1 MIKYYLINWGDFM
14 EVKIDRLDHQ
24 GRGIS
29 SLDKVTFIPNTL
41 PDEIVDIEI
50 IESKSKY
57 NIGKVNKYISKSI
70 NRIEP
75 LCPYYNE
82 CGGCE
87 LMHISY
93 ENELKYK
100 EDKIKNI
107 MNRYARIDNV
117 SNIVGC
123 NKELNYRNKVT
134 FKVDKKI
141 SLSKKESHE
150 LVNIDKCLLISDK
163 MNEYI
168 NIINKMDLTDIKE
181 VIIRESDEILII
193 FICDKDIDIDTS
205 LLDCNVVKYY
215 NNYETLKGNNYIVD
229 KIGNLSYKISPSS
242 FFQVNRYQV
251 KKLYDLVLNNLELNN
266 QDRVLDLYC
275 GTGTI
280 GLYIANYCN
289 EVLGIEI
296 NRDAIKD
303 ANYNKELNNIHNI
316 SFIAGDSKIIHN
328 IKFNP
333 NKIIVD
339 PPRAGLDKKVI
350 DDIIRINPERLV
362 YVSCD
367 PITLARDL
375 NILKEKYNIIKII
388 PVDMFPRTYHI
399 ETVCVLER
407 I

>member
-1 MIKYYLINWGDFM
+1 M

-41 PDEIVDIEI
+41 PGEIVDIEI
-50 IESKSKY
+50 TTSKSKY
-57 NIGKVNKYISKSI
+57 NVGKVLDYKIIS
-70 NRIEP
+70 NDRIKP
-75 LCPYYNE
+75 VCPYYNE
-82 CGGCE
+82 CGGCD

-100 EDKIKNI
+100 ENKIKNI
-107 MNRYARIDNV
+107 MSRYASLDNV
-117 SNIVGC
+117 SNIIGC
-123 NKELNYRNKVT
+123 DNELGYRNKVT
-134 FKVDKKI
+134 FKVDKRI

-163 MNEYI
+163 MNSYI
-168 NIINKMDLTDIKE
+168 NIINKMDLSHIKE
-181 VIIRESDEILII
+181 VVIRESNEILII
-193 FICDKDIDIDTS
+193 FICNQDVDIDTS
-205 LLDCNVVKYY
+205 KLDCDVVKYY
-215 NNYETLKGNNYIVD
+215 NKYITLKGNNYIID

-242 FFQVNRYQV
+242 FFQVNKYQV
-251 KKLYDLVLNNLELNN
+251 KKLYDLVLDNLDLTNE
-266 QDRVLDLYC
+266 DKVLDLYC

-280 GLYIANYCN
+280 GLYISDKVKK
-289 EVLGIEI
+289 VLGIEI
-296 NRDAIKD
+296 NEDAIKD

-328 IKFNP
+328 IDFKP

-350 DDIIRINPERLV
+350 DDILNINPERIV

-375 NILKEKYNIIKII
+375 NILKDKYTVEKII
-388 PVDMFPRTYHI
+388 PVDMFPKTYHV
-399 ETVCVLER
+399 ECVTLLCR
-407 I
+407 KNL

>member
-1 MIKYYLINWGDFM
+1 M
-14 EVKIDRLDHQ
+14 ETKIDRLDHQ
-24 GRGIS
+24 GRGITT
-29 SLDKVTFIPNTL
+29 LDKVTFIPNTL
-41 PDEIVDIEI
+41 PGELVDIDI
-50 IESKSKY
+50 TTSKSKY
-57 NIGKVNKYISKSI
+57 NIGKVNKYIKTS
-70 NRIEP
+70 NDRIEP
-75 LCPYYNE
+75 LCPYYNI

-100 EDKIKNI
+100 ESKIKDI
-107 MNRYARIDNV
+107 MNRYAKLDNV

-123 NKELNYRNKVT
+123 DKELNYRNKVT

-150 LVNIDKCLLISDK
+150 LVNIDKCLLISDR
-163 MNEYI
+163 MNSYI
-168 NIINKMDLTDIKE
+168 NKLNKMDLSNVNE
-181 VIIRESDEILII
+181 VIIRESIDDIMII
-193 FICDKDIDIDTS
+193 FMCNEDINIDTS

-215 NNYETLKGNNYIVD
+215 NKYETLKGNNYIID

-251 KKLYDLVLNNLELNN
+251 KELYDLVLENIKPNKN
-266 QDRVLDLYC
+266 DKVLDLYC

-280 GLYIANYCN
+280 GLYVSNYVD

-296 NRDAIKD
+296 NEEAIKD
-303 ANYNKELNNIHNI
+303 ADYNKELNNIHNI

-328 IKFNP
+328 IKFKP

-350 DDIIRINPERLV
+350 DDILNINPERIV

-375 NILKEKYNIIKII
+375 NILKENYNINKII
-388 PVDMFPRTYHI
+388 PVDMFPRTYHV
-399 ETVCVLER
+399 ETVCALEKKDV
-407 I
+407 

>member
-1 MIKYYLINWGDFM
+1 MKTT
-14 EVKIDRLDHQ
+14 IDRLDHQ

-41 PDEIVDIEI
+41 PGEVVDIDI
-50 IESKSKY
+50 TTSKSKY
-57 NIGKVNKYISKSI
+57 NIGKVNKYIKISDD
-70 NRIEP
+70 RIEP
-75 LCPYYNE
+75 LCPYYNV
-82 CGGCE
+82 CGGCD
-87 LMHISY
+87 LMHLSY
-93 ENELKYK
+93 KDELKYK
-100 EDKIKNI
+100 ENKIKDI
-107 MNRYARIDNV
+107 MNRYAKLDNV
-117 SNIVGC
+117 SNIIGC
-123 NKELNYRNKVT
+123 DKELNYRNKVT

-150 LVNIDKCLLISDK
+150 LVNIDRCLLISDK
-163 MNEYI
+163 MNNYI
-168 NIINKMDLTDIKE
+168 TIINKMDLSNISE
-181 VIIRESDEILII
+181 VIIRESINDTMII
-193 FICDKDIDIDTS
+193 FMCDEDVNIDTS
-205 LLDCNVVKYY
+205 TLDCNVIKYY
-215 NNYETLKGNNYIVD
+215 KEYVILKGNNYIVD

-242 FFQVNRYQV
+242 FFQVNKYQV
-251 KKLYDLVLNNLELNN
+251 KKLYDLVLDNIKPSK
-266 QDRVLDLYC
+266 DDKVLDLYC

-280 GLYIANYCN
+280 GLYVSNYVD

-296 NRDAIKD
+296 NKDAIKD

-328 IKFNP
+328 INFKP

-350 DDIIRINPERLV
+350 DDIIRINPERLI

-375 NILKEKYNIIKII
+375 NILKEKYNINKII
-388 PVDMFPRTYHI
+388 PVDMFPRTYHV

-407 I
+407 K

>member
-1 MIKYYLINWGDFM
+1 M
-14 EVKIDRLDHQ
+14 ETKIDRLNHQ

-29 SLDKVTFIPNTL
+29 LLDKVTFIPNTL
-41 PDEIVDIEI
+41 PGELVDIDI
-50 IESKSKY
+50 ITSKSKY
-57 NIGKVNKYISKSI
+57 NIGKVKKYIKTSKD
-70 NRIEP
+70 RIEP
-75 LCPYYNE
+75 LCPYYNI

-87 LMHISY
+87 LMHLSY

-100 EDKIKNI
+100 ESKIKDI
-107 MNRYARIDNV
+107 MNRYAKLDNV

-123 NKELNYRNKVT
+123 DEELNYRNKVT

-150 LVNIDKCLLISDK
+150 LVNIDKCLLISDR
-163 MNEYI
+163 MNSYI
-168 NIINKMDLTDIKE
+168 NKLNKMDLSNVNE
-181 VIIRESDEILII
+181 VIIRESIDDIMII
-193 FICDKDIDIDTS
+193 FMCNEDISIDTS

-215 NNYETLKGNNYIVD
+215 NKYEILKGNNYIVD

-251 KKLYDLVLNNLELNN
+251 KKLYDLVLENIKPNKN
-266 QDRVLDLYC
+266 DKVLDLYC

-280 GLYIANYCN
+280 GLYVSNYVD

-296 NRDAIKD
+296 NEEAIKD

-328 IKFNP
+328 IKFNL

-350 DDIIRINPERLV
+350 DDILNINPERIV

-375 NILKEKYNIIKII
+375 NILKENYNVEKII
-388 PVDMFPRTYHI
+388 PVDMFPRTYHV

-407 I
+407 K

>member
-1 MIKYYLINWGDFM
+1 M

-24 GRGIS
+24 GRGIA

-41 PDEIVDIEI
+41 PGEIVDIEI
-50 IESKSKY
+50 TTSKSKY
-57 NIGKVNKYISKSI
+57 NIGKVNRYISES
-70 NRIEP
+70 NSRIKP
-75 LCPYYNE
+75 ICPYYNI

-87 LMHISY
+87 LMHLSY

-107 MNRYARIDNV
+107 MSRYAGLDNV

-123 NKELNYRNKVT
+123 NTELSYRNKVT

-141 SLSKKESHE
+141 SLSKKESDE
-150 LVNIDKCLLISDK
+150 LVNVDKCLLISDR
-163 MNEYI
+163 MNSYI
-168 NIINKMDLTDIKE
+168 SILNKMDLTGINE
-181 VIIRESDEILII
+181 VIIRDSDEILII
-193 FICDKDIDIDTS
+193 FMCSEDIDIDAS

-215 NNYETLKGNNYIVD
+215 KKYETLKGNNYIID
-229 KIGNLSYKISPSS
+229 KIGDLSYKISPSS
-242 FFQVNRYQV
+242 FFQVNKYQV
-251 KKLYDLVLNNLELNN
+251 KNLYDLVLNNLDLNKN
-266 QDRVLDLYC
+266 DKVLDLYC

-280 GLYIANYCN
+280 GLYVAKYSN

-296 NRDAIKD
+296 NEDAIKD
-303 ANYNKELNNIHNI
+303 ADYNKELNNIHNI

-350 DDIIRINPERLV
+350 DDIININPERIV

-375 NILKEKYNIIKII
+375 NILKENYNVEKII
-388 PVDMFPRTYHI
+388 PVDMFPRTYHV
-399 ETVCVLER
+399 ETVMVLEKKDV
-407 I
+407 

>member
-1 MIKYYLINWGDFM
+1 M
-14 EVKIDRLDHQ
+14 ETKIDRLDHQ

-29 SLDKVTFIPNTL
+29 LLDKVTFIPNTL
-41 PDEIVDIEI
+41 PGELVDIDI
-50 IESKSKY
+50 ITSKSKY
-57 NIGKVNKYISKSI
+57 TIGKVNKYIKTSED
-70 NRIEP
+70 RIEP
-75 LCPYYNE
+75 LCPYYNI

-87 LMHISY
+87 LMHLSY

-100 EDKIKNI
+100 ENKIKDI
-107 MNRYARIDNV
+107 MNRYAKLDNV

-123 NKELNYRNKVT
+123 DEELNYRNKVT

-150 LVNIDKCLLISDK
+150 LVNIDKCLLISDR
-163 MNEYI
+163 MNSYI
-168 NIINKMDLTDIKE
+168 NKLNKMDLSNVNE
-181 VIIRESDEILII
+181 VIIRESIDDIMII
-193 FICDKDIDIDTS
+193 FMCNEDINIDTS

-215 NNYETLKGNNYIVD
+215 NKYEILKGNNYIVD
-229 KIGNLSYKISPSS
+229 RIGNLSYKISPSS

-251 KKLYDLVLNNLELNN
+251 KKLYDLVLENIKPNKN
-266 QDRVLDLYC
+266 DKVLDLYC

-280 GLYIANYCN
+280 GLYVSNYVD

-296 NRDAIKD
+296 NEEAIKD

-350 DDIIRINPERLV
+350 DDILNINPERIV

-375 NILKEKYNIIKII
+375 NILKEHYNVEKII
-388 PVDMFPRTYHI
+388 PVDMFPRTYHV

-407 I
+407 R

>member
-1 MIKYYLINWGDFM
+1 M

-24 GRGIS
+24 GRGIA

-41 PDEIVDIEI
+41 PGEIVDIDI
-50 IESKSKY
+50 TFSKSKY
-57 NIGKVNKYISKSI
+57 NIGKVTKYIETSKD
-70 NRIEP
+70 RIEP
-75 LCPYYNE
+75 LCPYYSI

-87 LMHISY
+87 LMHLSY
-93 ENELKYK
+93 KDELKYK
-100 EDKIKNI
+100 ESKIIDI
-107 MNRYARIDNV
+107 MNRYAKLDNV

-123 NKELNYRNKVT
+123 DKELNYRNKVT

-163 MNEYI
+163 MNKYI
-168 NIINKMDLTDIKE
+168 SIINKMDLSNVNE
-181 VIIRESDEILII
+181 VIIRESIDDIMII
-193 FICDKDIDIDTS
+193 FMCNEDINVDTS
-205 LLDCNVVKYY
+205 LLDCNVIKYFNKY
-215 NNYETLKGNNYIVD
+215 DTLKGNNYIVD
-229 KIGNLSYKISPSS
+229 KIGDLSYKISPSS

-251 KKLYDLVLNNLELNN
+251 KKLYDLVLENIKPNKT
-266 QDRVLDLYC
+266 DKVLDLYC

-280 GLYIANYCN
+280 GLYVSNYVD

-296 NRDAIKD
+296 NKDAIKD
-303 ANYNKELNNIHNI
+303 ADYNKELNNIHNI

-328 IKFNP
+328 IKFKP

-350 DDIIRINPERLV
+350 DDILNINPERIV

-375 NILKEKYNIIKII
+375 NILKEKYNVEKII
-388 PVDMFPRTYHI
+388 PVDMFPRTYHV
-399 ETVCVLER
+399 ETVCVLEKKDV
-407 I
+407 

>member
-1 MIKYYLINWGDFM
+1 M

-24 GRGIS
+24 GRGIA

-41 PDEIVDIEI
+41 PGEIVDIEI
-50 IESKSKY
+50 TTSKSKY
-57 NIGKVNKYISKSI
+57 NIGKVNRYISES
-70 NRIEP
+70 NSRIKP
-75 LCPYYNE
+75 ICPYYNV

-87 LMHISY
+87 LMHLSY

-107 MNRYARIDNV
+107 MSRYAGLDNV
-117 SNIVGC
+117 SSIVGC
-123 NKELNYRNKVT
+123 NTELSYRNKVT

-150 LVNIDKCLLISDK
+150 LVNVDKCLLISDR
-163 MNEYI
+163 MNSYI
-168 NIINKMDLTDIKE
+168 SILNKMDLTGINE

-193 FICDKDIDIDTS
+193 FMCSENIDIDTS

-215 NNYETLKGNNYIVD
+215 KKYETLKGNNYIID
-229 KIGNLSYKISPSS
+229 KIGDLSYKISPSS
-242 FFQVNRYQV
+242 FFQVNKYQV
-251 KKLYDLVLNNLELNN
+251 KNLYDLVLNNLDLNKN
-266 QDRVLDLYC
+266 DKVLDLYC

-280 GLYIANYCN
+280 GLYVAKYSN

-296 NRDAIKD
+296 NEDAIKD
-303 ANYNKELNNIHNI
+303 ADYNKELNNIHNI

-350 DDIIRINPERLV
+350 DDILNINPERIV

-375 NILKEKYNIIKII
+375 NILKEKYTVEKII
-388 PVDMFPRTYHI
+388 PVDMFPRTYHV

-407 I
+407 N

>member
-1 MIKYYLINWGDFM
+1 M
-14 EVKIDRLDHQ
+14 ETKIDRLDHQ

-29 SLDKVTFIPNTL
+29 LLDKVTFIPNTL
-41 PDEIVDIEI
+41 PGELVDIDI
-50 IESKSKY
+50 TTSKSKY
-57 NIGKVNKYISKSI
+57 NIGKVKKYIKTSKD
-70 NRIEP
+70 RIEP
-75 LCPYYNE
+75 LCPYYNI

-87 LMHISY
+87 LMHLSY

-100 EDKIKNI
+100 ESKIKDI
-107 MNRYARIDNV
+107 MNRYAKLDNV

-123 NKELNYRNKVT
+123 DEELNYRNKVT

-150 LVNIDKCLLISDK
+150 LVNIDKCLLISDR
-163 MNEYI
+163 MNSYI
-168 NIINKMDLTDIKE
+168 NKLNKMDLSNVNE
-181 VIIRESDEILII
+181 VIIRESIDDIMII
-193 FICDKDIDIDTS
+193 FMCNEDINIDTS

-215 NNYETLKGNNYIVD
+215 NKYEILKGNNYIVD

-251 KKLYDLVLNNLELNN
+251 KKLYDLVLENIKPNKN
-266 QDRVLDLYC
+266 DKVLDLYC

-280 GLYIANYCN
+280 GLYVSNYVD

-296 NRDAIKD
+296 NEEAIKD
-303 ANYNKELNNIHNI
+303 ANYNKELNNIYNI

-350 DDIIRINPERLV
+350 DDILNINPERIV

-375 NILKEKYNIIKII
+375 NILKENYNVEKII
-388 PVDMFPRTYHI
+388 PVDMFPRTYHV

-407 I
+407 KN

>member
-1 MIKYYLINWGDFM
+1 M

-24 GRGIS
+24 GRGIA
-29 SLDKVTFIPNTL
+29 SLDKVTFIPNAL
-41 PDEIVDIEI
+41 PGEIVDIEI
-50 IESKSKY
+50 TTSKSKY
-57 NIGKVNKYISKSI
+57 NIGKVNRYISES
-70 NRIEP
+70 NSRIKP
-75 LCPYYNE
+75 ICPYYNV

-87 LMHISY
+87 LMHLSY

-107 MNRYARIDNV
+107 MSRYAGLDNV

-123 NKELNYRNKVT
+123 NTELSYRNKVT

-163 MNEYI
+163 MNNYI
-168 NIINKMDLTDIKE
+168 TVINKIDLSNINE
-181 VIIRESDEILII
+181 VIIRESIDDTMII
-193 FICDKDIDIDTS
+193 FMCDKDINIETS

-215 NNYETLKGNNYIVD
+215 KKYETLKGNNYIID
-229 KIGNLSYKISPSS
+229 KIGDLSYKISPSS
-242 FFQVNRYQV
+242 FFQVNKYQV
-251 KKLYDLVLNNLELNN
+251 KKLYDLVLDNLKPNKS
-266 QDRVLDLYC
+266 DKVLDLYC

-280 GLYIANYCN
+280 GLYVANYVD

-296 NRDAIKD
+296 NEDAIKD

-316 SFIAGDSKIIHN
+316 SFTAGDSKIIHN
-328 IKFNP
+328 INFKP

-375 NILKEKYNIIKII
+375 NILKEKYNVNKII
-388 PVDMFPRTYHI
+388 PVDMFPRTYHV

-407 I
+407 K

>member
-1 MIKYYLINWGDFM
+1 M
-14 EVKIDRLDHQ
+14 ETKIDRLDHQ

-29 SLDKVTFIPNTL
+29 LLDKVTFIPNTL
-41 PDEIVDIEI
+41 PGELVDIDI
-50 IESKSKY
+50 TTSKSKY
-57 NIGKVNKYISKSI
+57 NIGKVKKYIKTSKD
-70 NRIEP
+70 RIEP
-75 LCPYYNE
+75 LCPYYNI

-87 LMHISY
+87 LMHLSY

-100 EDKIKNI
+100 ESKIKDI
-107 MNRYARIDNV
+107 MNRYAKLDNV

-123 NKELNYRNKVT
+123 DEELNYRNKVT

-150 LVNIDKCLLISDK
+150 LVNIDKCLLISDR
-163 MNEYI
+163 MNSYI
-168 NIINKMDLTDIKE
+168 NKLNKMDLSNVNE
-181 VIIRESDEILII
+181 VIIRESIDDIMII
-193 FICDKDIDIDTS
+193 FMCNEDISIDTS

-215 NNYETLKGNNYIVD
+215 NKYEILKGNNYIVD

-251 KKLYDLVLNNLELNN
+251 KKLYDLVLENIKPNKN
-266 QDRVLDLYC
+266 DKVLDLYC

-280 GLYIANYCN
+280 GLYVSNYVD

-296 NRDAIKD
+296 NEEAIKD

-350 DDIIRINPERLV
+350 DDILNINPERIV

-375 NILKEKYNIIKII
+375 NILKENYNVEKII
-388 PVDMFPRTYHI
+388 PVDMFPRTYHV

-407 I
+407 KN

>member
-1 MIKYYLINWGDFM
+1 M
-14 EVKIDRLDHQ
+14 ETKIDRLDHQ

-29 SLDKVTFIPNTL
+29 LLDKVTFIPNTL
-41 PDEIVDIEI
+41 PGELVDIDI
-50 IESKSKY
+50 ITSKSKY
-57 NIGKVNKYISKSI
+57 TIGKVNKYIKTSED
-70 NRIEP
+70 RIEP
-75 LCPYYNE
+75 LCPYYNI

-87 LMHISY
+87 LMHLSY

-100 EDKIKNI
+100 ENKIKDI
-107 MNRYARIDNV
+107 MNRYAKLDNV

-123 NKELNYRNKVT
+123 DEELNYRNKVT

-150 LVNIDKCLLISDK
+150 LVNIDKCLLISDR
-163 MNEYI
+163 MNSYI
-168 NIINKMDLTDIKE
+168 NKLNKMDLSNVNE
-181 VIIRESDEILII
+181 VIIRESIDDIMII
-193 FICDKDIDIDTS
+193 FMCNEDINIDTS

-215 NNYETLKGNNYIVD
+215 NKYEILKGNNYIVD
-229 KIGNLSYKISPSS
+229 RIGNLSYKISPSS

-251 KKLYDLVLNNLELNN
+251 KKLYDLVLENIKPNKN
-266 QDRVLDLYC
+266 DKILDLYC

-280 GLYIANYCN
+280 GLYVSNYVD

-296 NRDAIKD
+296 NEEAIKD

-350 DDIIRINPERLV
+350 DDILNINPERIV

-375 NILKEKYNIIKII
+375 NILKEHYNVEKII
-388 PVDMFPRTYHI
+388 PVDMFPRTYHV
-399 ETVCVLER
+399 ETVCALER
-407 I
+407 K